1 MPINANRPTI
11 AHENAILL
19 KSSDNAYFNDSN
31 SGQNIN
37 FIPYL
42 QDLNFG
48 FSTETEDIFSVGDTY
63 YSNQISNKEPKV
75 DLKIDVIE
83 NFGNLFSGFFGV
95 NNVRQNIDQDCNFYF
110 VLGKNKMFSTFTD
123 SDEFIGFGNCFLEK
137 FSLTQ
142 EAAGLL
148 SSSYSYSCSN
158 IIAEVGVQEGQY
170 LKIQNPAIDLTG
182 SQVQDLSSYFLNI
195 QDYVD
200 AEQGLESGMILGR
213 DSSLEVSGYKNP
225 DVLLLDLNVIQNFS
239 LDLNFQRKNI
249 YSIGKKYPVVKKAI
263 YPSEGSLSIS
273 SLPSNI
279 SGGNSNKTLKDFLD
293 LNDIYDI
300 KINLPNKRNDNFNF
314 LISGARISSLRDS
327 MSISK
332 NLSSD
337 ISFDF
342 DVYNFIKI

>member
-1 MPINANRPTI
+1 
-11 AHENAILL
+11 
-19 KSSDNAYFNDSN
+19 
-31 SGQNIN
+31 
-37 FIPYL
+37 
-42 QDLNFG
+42 
-48 FSTETEDIFSVGDTY
+48 
-63 YSNQISNKEPKV
+63 
-75 DLKIDVIE
+75 
-83 NFGNLFSGFFGV
+83 
-95 NNVRQNIDQDCNFYF
+95 
-110 VLGKNKMFSTFTD
+110 
-123 SDEFIGFGNCFLEK
+123 
-137 FSLTQ
+137 
-142 EAAGLL
+142 
-148 SSSYSYSCSN
+148 
-158 IIAEVGVQEGQY
+158 
-170 LKIQNPAIDLTG
+170 
-182 SQVQDLSSYFLNI
+182 
-195 QDYVD
+195 
-200 AEQGLESGMILGR
+200 MILGR